1 VSLHLHHDRAGLAAQ
16 APLTLPSF
24 SESSLPSSL
33 PWPDSESENFCT
45 HTGAGARVSVRACLP
60 LAMYVSE
67 CPRALCGCS
76 DTHTQTRP
84 PDRPPVGFKL
94 GCVGVETCAARGGT
108 GGTFSAPTNML
119 RTAGC
124 ACEREQRSASDG
136 TPVTGACLDTVPG
149 GTVVCAHCPHRSVN
163 KRQMSAETRAH
174 RVVDERKGSL
184 FHVPLPLLRRAGA
197 WLLWSCNSESNNAKA
212 CTDGQRV

>member
-1 VSLHLHHDRAGLAAQ
+1 MSLHLHHDRAGLAAQ

-24 SESSLPSSL
+24 SESSLPPSL

-45 HTGAGARVSVRACLP
+45 HTGASARVSVRACLP

-84 PDRPPVGFKL
+84 PDRPPVGFKH

-108 GGTFSAPTNML
+108 GGAFAASLNML

-136 TPVTGACLDTVPG
+136 TPVTGACLDTVHSA
-149 GTVVCAHCPHRSVN
+149 TAQCPHRSVN
-163 KRQMSAETRAH
+163 KRQMSAETTAH
-174 RVVDERKGSL
+174 RAAVERKRWLYHG
-184 FHVPLPLLRRAGA
+184 LLRRRAGA

-212 CTDGQRV
+212 

>member
-16 APLTLPSF
+16 APLTLTSF

-94 GCVGVETCAARGGT
+94 GCVGVETCAARGGM
-108 GGTFSAPTNML
+108 GGTFSAPTNIL

-136 TPVTGACLDTVPG
+136 LGRAKTQCPAGQSRVRTVGKQAAAERRDEGAPRRG
-149 GTVVCAHCPHRSVN
+149 RKNGFAGSCPSAAAAAGRSL
-163 KRQMSAETRAH
+163 E
-174 RVVDERKGSL
+174 
-184 FHVPLPLLRRAGA
+184 PLQLQ
-197 WLLWSCNSESNNAKA
+197 K
-212 CTDGQRV
+212 